1 MIHVKPIKHLGHRT
15 EALMG
20 LNAQSLVVSL
30 GACLPSQT
38 TYLAGIHKSELCC
51 INFKLRGFL
60 GFFAGRGDAFSRFEG
75 VKEHSRNSVHSDC
88 EPDNREFIG
97 NPTRQVGLGG
107 LTGI

>member
-1 MIHVKPIKHLGHRT
+1 M
-15 EALMG
+15 
-20 LNAQSLVVSL
+20 SL

-107 LTGI
+107 LRWDLRSAASQAEIPSPIP